1 MSPIQLWPDGAVVKA
16 FGKAFLIRVLYCVI
30 KIIKLYKIMLRIM
43 EGEPLG
49 GTEFIEFGERGPL
62 PSPQVL

>member
-1 MSPIQLWPDGAVVKA
+1 MSPIQLWRYRAVVKG
-16 FGKAFLIRVLYCVI
+16 FGKPFLIKVVYCVI

-62 PSPQVL
+62 PSPLVL